1 MSAPQAVSK
10 IGSGLPELF
19 REFADAA
26 REQLE
31 AAWHLHVARVQEQ
44 LVSGW
49 QQEIEHVVQERFLDL
64 TARVAEEFEASLTKR
79 VAAEVSLAVP
89 EACEA
94 ACRQM
99 SERLNQAA
107 RRLLAAQSAEEWN
120 AAVLEATEGMCGRA
134 ALFTVT
140 AGRLTA
146 VGSRGLA
153 APLPGIELALEEAPA
168 FAQVVETQ
176 DHVLTM
182 RVASEIPAP
191 LAEALGGT
199 DQARAT
205 LFPIAGRQR
214 VAAILYTDD
223 EGTVSDEAALELLA
237 AVAAAGLE
245 NVVARATGRAG
256 ALVAIGAPPGMAP
269 PESAVPDWSRMA
281 REEQELHLRAQRFAR
296 VQVAEMRL
304 YKSQAVRTGR
314 QSRDLYGALKEEIDS
329 AREGYRR
336 QFLAGQ
342 SSMIDYFHQELVRA
356 LANDEAALLGPDYPG
371 PLV

>member
-1 MSAPQAVSK
+1 M
-10 IGSGLPELF
+10 
-19 REFADAA
+19 
-26 REQLE
+26 
-31 AAWHLHVARVQEQ
+31 
-44 LVSGW
+44 
-49 QQEIEHVVQERFLDL
+49 
-64 TARVAEEFEASLTKR
+64 
-79 VAAEVSLAVP
+79 
-89 EACEA
+89 
-94 ACRQM
+94 
-99 SERLNQAA
+99 
-107 RRLLAAQSAEEWN
+107 
-120 AAVLEATEGMCGRA
+120 
-134 ALFTVT
+134 
-140 AGRLTA
+140 
-146 VGSRGLA
+146 GSRGLA

-176 DHVLTM
+176 DHVVTM

-199 DQARAT
+199 DRARAT